1 MTFMGK
7 TIDARVD
14 SGADAAYR
22 ILHNAQCV
30 IFDLD
35 GTLVNTIDDLALAC
49 EILIK
54 KHGFDFSWSIEDYKN
69 FVGNGALLLVKRAFA
84 DSLGERELQEI
95 YAEFKTVYN
104 RIKLDHAHIYKNM
117 DIVLNALRQN
127 GFKLAVC
134 TNKPDAAAAGMV
146 KSLFGAG
153 VFDIVRGAVDSKP
166 KKPDPTVA
174 GEILTELSVPP
185 EKAVWIGD
193 SDVDVRTA
201 QNLGCKSIG
210 ASWGF
215 RPAESLVNA
224 GADVLI
230 GEPLDILKIFK
241 IDIDNI

>member
-1 MTFMGK
+1 MSK

-14 SGADAAYR
+14 SGDDAAYR
-22 ILHNAQCV
+22 ILRNAKCV

-54 KHGFDFSWSIEDYKN
+54 KHGFGFSWSIEDYKN

-84 DSLGERELQEI
+84 DSLGDRELQEI
-95 YAEFKTVYN
+95 YSEFKTVYN

-146 KSLFGAG
+146 KSLFGCG

-174 GEILTELSVPP
+174 GEILSELSIPP

-215 RPAESLVNA
+215 RPAESLVSA